1 MKRLLSKMML
11 GCAALVGVQGVQAQ
25 DPISFEQDFSLGTM
39 VGWPMHRSHAMIADF
54 NNDGLMD
61 LYLNGTSENKGWQ
74 SRGVL
79 AKNLGG
85 RQFEGVYDA
94 IMKTDTIYNKV
105 YSTDTLWNDDGSYTL
120 QDSILNGQVVMDTVY
135 SESFVAMANGLPRTA
150 FGQGSQPIDF
160 NSDGLVDYIV
170 LNTGSNDTGTAQ
182 GYVLI
187 INKGNW
193 QFEVLE
199 DSVLSHIGGLYK
211 NTGGG
216 NFNENTPFGSL
227 VTGDYDNDG
236 FTDVLVCGNG
246 PDGRYTSL
254 LRNVNGERFEDV
266 SVFNPLPFAEE
277 PNKLGIYEETEAG
290 VDPDTGVEIPGEYT
304 EVPTKRMKQMSHGSV
319 AFIDIDGDG
328 WLDIV
333 ATGYVDGRD
342 NMPATGI
349 ENGGDQVRFYKNLQN
364 GEFQDVTNS
373 PSLIESV
380 APIFDNYGWEK
391 TGTIQDVFKAWG
403 CEEGVTITLD
413 FDQDGRPDLL
423 QLGASGQRGLK
434 QANCLRNV
442 SDENGFR
449 FEEFATEISPMA
461 TAASAR
467 FLWAD
472 FNGDDY
478 PDYMMTGWTS
488 KQKPDGSGEYG
499 WSRVVDLS
507 QGSTSYVNYFFEDG
521 ANEMFGAWMAKS
533 DPGVNAFGDLDND
546 GLLDLFTS
554 DYTNYDGRNDQ
565 QIINWNT
572 SAGVE
577 VTQPDA
583 VDEVT
588 ATAEKGR
595 VLVNWEASEMNNG
608 NYAMFNVYIKNN
620 ATGEM
625 HMVVPAN
632 IETGKQLAYAMFGCY
647 VNVGNGDG
655 MASYLFDKLP
665 TGDYTV
671 GVQAVNYAYQAS
683 EWTTTEVSVTE
694 SDYDGVASQ
703 TVGKGMSVSA
713 NGNTI
718 LVQGAEAAQVTVY
731 SLQGAEVGTGVT
743 GKPITV
749 NGHGVFLVKAAGQV
763 KKIVK

>member
-1 MKRLLSKMML
+1 MML
-11 GCAALVGVQGVQAQ
+11 GCAAVAGVQGVQAQ
-25 DPISFEQDFSLGTM
+25 DPLSFKQDFDFGTM
-39 VGWPMHRSHAMIADF
+39 VGWPSHRCRAIIADF

-61 LYLNGTSENKGWQ
+61 MYLNGTSENKGWQ

-79 AKNLGG
+79 AKNLGN
-85 RQFEGVYDA
+85 RQFEGVTDA
-94 IMKTDTIYNKV
+94 IMKKDTTYNKV
-105 YSTDTLWNDDGSYTL
+105 YSTDTLWNDDGSYEL
-120 QDSILNGQVVMDTVY
+120 QDSILNGEVVMDTVY
-135 SESFVAMANGLPRTA
+135 SETFVGMANGLPRTA

-160 NSDGLVDYIV
+160 NNDGLVDYIV

-199 DSVLSHIGGLYK
+199 DSVLNNLGGLYK

-216 NFNENTPFGSL
+216 NFNENTPYGSL

-246 PDGRYTSL
+246 PEGRYTRL

-266 SVFNPLPFAEE
+266 NVFNPLPFDEE
-277 PNKLGIYEETEAG
+277 PNKAGLFEETEG
-290 VDPDTGVEIPGEYT
+290 SVDPETGVEIPGEYT
-304 EVPTKRMKQMSHGSV
+304 QVPTKRMRQMSHGSV

-333 ATGYVDGRD
+333 TSGWVDGRE
-342 NMPATGI
+342 NMPSTGI
-349 ENGGDQVRFYKNLQN
+349 ENGGLQVRFYKNLQN

-373 PSLIESV
+373 PSLIEAV
-380 APIFDNYGWEK
+380 ATIFAGYPAWGEP

-403 CEEGVTITLD
+403 MEEGVTITLD
-413 FDQDGRPDLL
+413 YDQDGRPDLM
-423 QLGASGQRGLK
+423 QLGGQGSRDKK

-442 SDENGFR
+442 SDESGFR
-449 FEEFATEISPMA
+449 FEEIATEISPMA
-461 TAASAR
+461 TASSAR

-488 KQKPDGSGEYG
+488 KTNTETGAEYG

-507 QGSTSYVNYFFEDG
+507 QGGTSYMNYFYGDG
-521 ANEMFGAWMAKS
+521 ENEFMGAWMAKS
-533 DPGVNAFGDLDND
+533 DPSVNSFGDLDGD

-554 DYTNYDGRNDQ
+554 DYTSYAERNDQ

-572 SAGVE
+572 STNVE

-583 VDEVT
+583 VGEVT

-595 VLVNWEASEMNNG
+595 VVVNWEASEMNNG
-608 NYAMFNVYIKNN
+608 NFAIFNVYIKNN
-620 ATGEM
+620 ETGATR
-625 HMVVPAN
+625 MVVPAN
-632 IETGKQLAYAMFGCY
+632 IETGKPLAYAMFGCY
-647 VNVGNGDG
+647 VNAGNEDG
-655 MASYLFDKLP
+655 EASYVFDKLP
-665 TGDYTV
+665 AGDYTV
-671 GVQAVNYAYQAS
+671 GVQAVNYAYQVS

-694 SDYDGVASQ
+694 SDYSSVASQ
-703 TVGKGMSVSA
+703 VAGKGMKVSVD
-713 NGNTI
+713 GNSITV
-718 LVQGAEAAQVTVY
+718 LSDEPASVKVY
-731 SLQGAEVGTGVT
+731 SMQGAEVGAGVT
-743 GKPITV
+743 GEAITV

-763 KKIVK
+763 TKIVK